1 MSVSLICLIASL
13 AILFLIA
20 LGGLLGGI
28 RKGLFRSGVKL
39 AAVLLSVVIS
49 LIITICL
56 RGVLAD
62 ILSNILLQGTLPEA
76 MQDQSAIVNLVSQIA
91 AAVALLIAFW
101 LIFLIVRLLM
111 LIPQNLIS
119 KRLPTMP
126 AFASCN
132 VWTKLL
138 WKGSAALCGVLASL
152 LFFSALMIPLAGFV
166 TRSGNAVYRISDVLA
181 KENVGEAT
189 EYADEI
195 SEYAE
200 AISSAP
206 LFTVPDFFAGKT
218 VFEPLTT
225 VPTEFGVINLSKEL
239 NTVTDAMCQVLP
251 AAFHVNETGT
261 LSKEDALQL
270 SDAIDT
276 ISKSDFI
283 LAVGTWGAGYA
294 GERLEDSSKPQDS
307 VSKQA
312 LAEELVDI
320 LVDMSPE
327 ALADDLQTLSD
338 LSAVLAESPILKVL
352 AEKNQNPDPADLTD
366 RKTMRE
372 TFGILYDNDHTK
384 SLLIPLINLGT
395 EFIFKSIGADPVYS
409 DADMDSL
416 SRDQILEEADRLC
429 DVAANI
435 SAFTKS
441 MEGDDKKLA
450 DYEMVAAGKA
460 LDSLKSSVLFG
471 GQYKDVVMAV
481 TSAGGSNQNSALM
494 ESLGDA
500 IVESESAEKL
510 MNSAQN
516 VVIMSD
522 ALEDTTA
529 KGRENEKLVSSLD
542 VLLNDT
548 SPKDA
553 DALSGI
559 AGEHF
564 LDNRE
569 NLDDDTKQ
577 QMLDDSMKALTA
589 VCAEGAEDVEA
600 EADAVQTFRDITES
614 NSSNVFGEVSEE
626 KTVDTFLSSKLAMEM
641 LKNLNQDNR
650 DYGIREKLT
659 EENKAN
665 ISAALENSSA
675 DEAKKLIVGQF
686 FGVN

>member
-1 MSVSLICLIASL
+1 MSVSLICWVASL
-13 AILFLIA
+13 VILIPIA
-20 LGGLLGGI
+20 LGGLFGGM
-28 RKGLFRSGVKL
+28 RKGAFRSGVKL
-39 AAVLLSVVIS
+39 GAVILSVIIS

-62 ILSNILLQGTLPEA
+62 ILSNILQNNVLPET
-76 MQDQSAIVNLVSQIA
+76 MQGQDAIVDLVSQIA
-91 AAVALLIAFW
+91 AAVALLIDFG

-111 LIPQNLIS
+111 LIPQKLIE
-119 KRLPTMP
+119 KVLPQKP
-126 AFASCN
+126 LFASHT
-132 VWTKLL
+132 VLGRLL
-138 WKGSAALCGVLASL
+138 WSGSGALCGVLASL
-152 LFFSALMIPLAGFV
+152 LFFSVLAMPITGIV
-166 TRSGNAVYRISDVLA
+166 TRGGDAVGRITGVLA

-195 SEYAE
+195 SEYTE
-200 AISSAP
+200 TVTNAP
-206 LFTVPDFFAGKT
+206 LFSVPDFFTGKT

-225 VPTEFGVINLSKEL
+225 ISTEFGSINLTKEM
-239 NTVTDAMCQVLP
+239 NTITDSLCQALP
-251 AAFHVNETGT
+251 AALHVSESGT
-261 LSKEDALQL
+261 LEKEDALQL
-270 SDAIDT
+270 SKAVET
-276 ISKSDFI
+276 ISRSDFM

-294 GERLEDSSKPQDS
+294 GEQMEKNSKPEPS

-312 LAEELVDI
+312 LNEELASI
-320 LVDMSPE
+320 LTDMTPD
-327 ALADDLQTLSD
+327 ALAADLQTLGD
-338 LSAVLAESPILKVL
+338 LAQVLAESPILKML
-352 AEKNQNPDPADLTD
+352 AEDNNNPNPADLTD

-372 TFGILYDNDHTK
+372 AFGILYDNDHTK

-409 DADMDSL
+409 DADIASL
-416 SRDQILEEADRLC
+416 SKEQILEEADRLC
-429 DVAANI
+429 SVADNI
-435 SAFTKS
+435 STFTKS

-450 DYEMVAAGKA
+450 DYEMVSAGKA
-460 LDSLKSSVLFG
+460 LDSLKDSVLFG
-471 GQYKDVVMAV
+471 NQYKDVVMAV
-481 TSAGGSNQNSALM
+481 TSAGGSNQNSALI

-559 AGEHF
+559 ASEHF

-577 QMLDDSMKALTA
+577 QILDDSMKALTA

-600 EADAVQTFRDITES
+600 EADAVQAFRDITDS
-614 NSSNVFGEVSEE
+614 KSDNVFEEVSEE

-650 DYGIREKLT
+650 DYGVREKLT
-659 EENKAN
+659 DENKAN

>member
-1 MSVSLICLIASL
+1 
-13 AILFLIA
+13 
-20 LGGLLGGI
+20 
-28 RKGLFRSGVKL
+28 
-39 AAVLLSVVIS
+39 
-49 LIITICL
+49 
-56 RGVLAD
+56 
-62 ILSNILLQGTLPEA
+62 
-76 MQDQSAIVNLVSQIA
+76 
-91 AAVALLIAFW
+91 
-101 LIFLIVRLLM
+101 
-111 LIPQNLIS
+111 
-119 KRLPTMP
+119 
-126 AFASCN
+126 
-132 VWTKLL
+132 
-138 WKGSAALCGVLASL
+138 
-152 LFFSALMIPLAGFV
+152 
-166 TRSGNAVYRISDVLA
+166 
-181 KENVGEAT
+181 
-189 EYADEI
+189 
-195 SEYAE
+195 
-200 AISSAP
+200 
-206 LFTVPDFFAGKT
+206 
-218 VFEPLTT
+218 
-225 VPTEFGVINLSKEL
+225 
-239 NTVTDAMCQVLP
+239 
-251 AAFHVNETGT
+251 
-261 LSKEDALQL
+261 
-270 SDAIDT
+270 
-276 ISKSDFI
+276 
-283 LAVGTWGAGYA
+283 
-294 GERLEDSSKPQDS
+294 
-307 VSKQA
+307 
-312 LAEELVDI
+312 
-320 LVDMSPE
+320 
-327 ALADDLQTLSD
+327 
-338 LSAVLAESPILKVL
+338 
-352 AEKNQNPDPADLTD
+352 
-366 RKTMRE
+366 
-372 TFGILYDNDHTK
+372 
-384 SLLIPLINLGT
+384 
-395 EFIFKSIGADPVYS
+395 
-409 DADMDSL
+409 
-416 SRDQILEEADRLC
+416 LEEADRLC